1 MVALPEQLFYEAA
14 FLLDDVLEQPDSTA
28 SQLSRRWT
36 EIVTAHRKIAPTA
49 TPMELYLSTAAVF
62 LVVAVALSLHRKT
75 LYNQLLHDT
84 LLDVVEKK
92 KQQQVQDKT
101 TLPVAEAECHH
112 VVCDLS
118 ADSQPLDEWI
128 NDYIDTPGEW
138 LSDVVQRVAGGGPY
152 QLTVKL
158 SSKPKTVRQPQNPET
173 IEDSFTYC
181 AQGIEDKAL
190 RLQLFCQ
197 CLLGRYID
205 KDTDQ
210 QQFID
215 MFLGKN
221 TTYKVTWIGNI
232 KELKYLFEKLF
243 DHLVTHKHTKWTAV
257 CARFNYRAKIS
268 VPDPDTTKKE
278 YRFQIEK
285 LTSQN
290 FNTQPPE
297 KHDAL
302 DRIIK
307 ILLPQTQPRKALD
320 DFNKYWE
327 EQTKN
332 DEEKDDNFATVNG
345 LRNSSHPW

>member
-36 EIVTAHRKIAPTA
+36 EIVTAHRRLAPTA

-92 KQQQVQDKT
+92 MQQQVQDKT

-138 LSDVVQRVAGGGPY
+138 LSDVVQRVADGGPY

-243 DHLVTHKHTKWTAV
+243 DHLVTHKHTKWIAV
-257 CARFNYRAKIS
+257 CARFQYRVN
-268 VPDPDTTKKE
+268 VPTDDKKVTDD
-278 YRFQIEK
+278 RLQFQIVD
-285 LTSQN
+285 LTSGN
-290 FNTQPPE
+290 FNTHTPKTHE
-297 KHDAL
+297 AL
-302 DRIIK
+302 DRIIA
-307 ILLPQTQPRKALD
+307 ILRPQKKPHKALD
-320 DFNKYWE
+320 DFKDYWE
-327 EQTKN
+327 EETSGQERHN
-332 DEEKDDNFATVNG
+332 EAYALANG
-345 LRNSSHPW
+345 LNTSDRPY